1 MRVHSINDLPADLA
15 DTVRLGHNQS
25 GMLCPAC
32 EGGRSGERSL
42 SVTRTGFLAM
52 LYCHR
57 AGCGYSAAIPT
68 DASAVFEPPAFKP
81 RPFRGE
87 LCTPS
92 SALRLYLEHFYG
104 ISEDTV
110 WVYTKGVVGTDDRV
124 YMPVYGPRGED
135 RGGVLRMLDGS
146 KPKTIS
152 FLTTDQP
159 KLAWYHPPER
169 FNGAP
174 APPIVLVE
182 DQLSAMRCA
191 QLGYGA
197 AALMGTSLNQE
208 KMDEVDRVAG
218 DRPVLLALDKDA
230 FGKATG
236 YAKRW
241 PRLRVVLLDHD
252 IKDSDDAD
260 VSARLSLALGG

>member
-1 MRVHSINDLPADLA
+1 
-15 DTVRLGHNQS
+15 
-25 GMLCPAC
+25 
-32 EGGRSGERSL
+32 
-42 SVTRTGFLAM
+42 
-52 LYCHR
+52 
-57 AGCGYSAAIPT
+57 
-68 DASAVFEPPAFKP
+68 
-81 RPFRGE
+81 
-87 LCTPS
+87 
-92 SALRLYLEHFYG
+92 
-104 ISEDTV
+104 
-110 WVYTKGVVGTDDRV
+110 
-124 YMPVYGPRGED
+124 
-135 RGGVLRMLDGS
+135 MLDGS

-152 FLTTDQP
+152 YLTTDQP
-159 KLAWYHPPER
+159 KLAWYEA
-169 FNGAP
+169 GTM
-174 APPIVLVE
+174 PPIVLVE

-208 KMDEVDRVAG
+208 KMDEVARVAG

-236 YAKRW
+236 YARRW